1 MSPQDVLGLVG
12 VEEVFDSVRSELH
25 DVSCAIGVSDEV
37 RLNAQVLIAVGWV
50 RPQDVYHKLL
60 LSCGHLV
67 NDLQWSLNSINLVK
81 CVQCASNA
89 SMQADDSI
97 INNSCKR
104 EPIKEIVDLVED
116 RVWVVWIFSE
126 SAAALL
132 SESES
137 IVDPLVLVVSS
148 QEMDLVWELDLQG
161 HQQAD
166 GLQRVS
172 TSVNIVTQEQVVITL
187 DISAVI
193 WDSPQVE
200 EPHQIL
206 VLSMDVSEHLDRGI
220 NSEHHWL
227 VHEDPLALIGQG
239 DDKLPSE
246 GEEAI
251 SIVLS
256 RPLSWLEQMGKEQ
269 VVDPITLLLSSS
281 SSTVRPRLLVLGV
294 LGECLELCKSL
305 AWSGLILDLVH
316 PDLVVLSGQ
325 TLHGWGP
332 LSIMALS
339 GTSCSCLILP
349 PVDGSKALLK
359 LAHERWHILEKG
371 KQVKLHDGVRW
382 DVWCLIL
389 KASMHVDV
397 GIDRPDCV
405 SESLK

>member
-12 VEEVFDSVRSELH
+12 VKEVFDSVRSELH

-60 LSCGHLV
+60 LSCGDLV

-116 RVWVVWIFSE
+116 RVWVVWIFSKPT
-126 SAAALL
+126 AALL

-148 QEMDLVWELDLQG
+148 QQMDLVWELDLQG

-251 SIVLS
+251 SIVL
-256 RPLSWLEQMGKEQ
+256 G
-269 VVDPITLLLSSS
+269 
-281 SSTVRPRLLVLGV
+281 
-294 LGECLELCKSL
+294 
-305 AWSGLILDLVH
+305 
-316 PDLVVLSGQ
+316 
-325 TLHGWGP
+325 
-332 LSIMALS
+332 
-339 GTSCSCLILP
+339 
-349 PVDGSKALLK
+349 
-359 LAHERWHILEKG
+359 
-371 KQVKLHDGVRW
+371 
-382 DVWCLIL
+382 
-389 KASMHVDV
+389 
-397 GIDRPDCV
+397 
-405 SESLK
+405 